1 MKKKVSRPNSSRSR
15 PNTNEGGPKKSSSKV
30 WSSGA
35 SYSLT
40 SKGDM
45 TLWIKAFL
53 IRYYEHLAVD
63 DEHKNNILVY
73 WQNAK
78 GQEPIEKDGF
88 FFISITLRMPS

>member
-15 PNTNEGGPKKSSSKV
+15 PNANEGGSNKSSSKV

-40 SKGDM
+40 SNGDM

-73 WQNAK
+73 WKNAK

-88 FFISITLRMPS
+88 FISITLRMPS